1 MLNIKILGNK
11 YRIDT
16 NSRNHTYAYI
26 HRNKGHAFV
35 AVTEDFDVTSTNAS
49 PLISSFGYI
58 QCMNITYIIGIY
70 IDPHIINNT
79 YTSKFLR

>member
-1 MLNIKILGNK
+1 MINIKILGNK

-35 AVTEDFDVTSTNAS
+35 AVTEDFDVTYTKAC
-49 PLISSFGYI
+49 PLISGFIYI
-58 QCMNITYIIGIY
+58 Q
-70 IDPHIINNT
+70 
-79 YTSKFLR
+79 